1 MKTILIILACTV
13 SAACGAIHAD
23 GSGFFPVIVQ
33 VIEEESGTPV
43 KDVRVRMEDLPPY
56 RETVTD
62 PARRTKVLPEQLG
75 KVVTT
80 DISGVAV
87 VFYFGHW
94 GSFTSDTENTYSRSL
109 VGTVVVEHKG
119 KEVFRKS
126 LEDWAKAN
134 DVKPDACAAPWIVV
148 AITKQ
153 GTSAEQDA
161 AAGQPA
167 TLPESKS
174 EGSDK
179 PQPEKEVR
187 PR

>member
-1 MKTILIILACTV
+1 MKTILLILACSV
-13 SAACGAIHAD
+13 SAVFGAIHAD
-23 GSGFFPVIVQ
+23 GHGFYPVIVQ
-33 VIEEESGTPV
+33 VVEEESGTPV
-43 KDVRVRMEDLPPY
+43 KDVRVRMVDLPPY
-56 RETVTD
+56 SETVTD

-119 KEVFRKS
+119 KEIFRKS

-134 DVKPDACAAPWIVV
+134 DFKPDACAAPLIVV
-148 AITKQ
+148 AIPKRET
-153 GTSAEQDA
+153 TAEQGG
-161 AAGQPA
+161 AGQPA
-167 TLPESKS
+167 NRPEPKS

-179 PQPEKEVR
+179 PQPEAEGR
-187 PR
+187 SQ